1 MNGLNQNM
9 VSQNPNVLLFSIGG
23 YLYMLSSYLS
33 VMQIGE
39 KFSKPPAEDVFYDKT
54 RSMLYKLGLQ
64 DYEKNFRK
72 GLLTDS
78 TLPLL
83 TDRQVAS
90 YILIHFLHLFWML
103 IY

>member
-1 MNGLNQNM
+1 M
-9 VSQNPNVLLFSIGG
+9 LLFSIGA
-23 YLYMLSSYLS
+23 YLYMLSTYLS
-33 VMQIGE
+33 VLQLGE

-90 YILIHFLHLFWML
+90 YILTHFVRFFWMM
-103 IY
+103 IS